1 MYSGRRLVIKRLV
14 RPIFVV
20 ESKVR
25 SQPNYQ
31 FADRGVTLEINVF
44 MLDVAPEAFDKD
56 IIKGT
61 TFADWEIAQGGT
73 AIAAD

>member
-1 MYSGRRLVIKRLV
+1 MHKGRCLVVKRLV
-14 RPIFVV
+14 RPLFVV

-25 SQPNYQ
+25 SQPYDQ

-56 IIKGT
+56 VIKGT
-61 TFADWEIAQGGT
+61 ASAIHADDNARAFEYI
-73 AIAAD
+73 